1 VGVEASRITIE
12 IFTSW
17 TDADERLYVSRL
29 NATIAIKEEQGVVNH
44 VTQYWKPSLSR
55 YTLLM
60 YWMSQSTAK
69 LLRQGGLIFR
79 GRETDNGSPKGEKS
93 LYCTVG

>member
-1 VGVEASRITIE
+1 MRGSTYQDFRHQRFKV
-12 IFTSW
+12 
-17 TDADERLYVSRL
+17 LRL